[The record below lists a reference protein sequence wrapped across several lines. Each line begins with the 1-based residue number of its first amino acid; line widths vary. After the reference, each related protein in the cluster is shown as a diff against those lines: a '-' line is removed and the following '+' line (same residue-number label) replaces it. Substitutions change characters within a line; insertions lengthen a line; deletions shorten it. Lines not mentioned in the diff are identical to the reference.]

1 MNTNNI
7 RQFEKYY
14 NDEMEPGEKASFEK
28 LLSEDL
34 ALSAAFK
41 EYLSIYEAL
50 SDRDTLDLR
59 IKLKEI
65 REENARK
72 KYGNDF
78 FSHGYNWL
86 WMAALLT
93 IIISFTVIV
102 SLLIAKAE
110 MNTQVVTG
118 LENIETEKYSALDRE
133 LIKFEKRNMDFKLKS
148 PDDEL
153 FISRKDPMIFEWTV
167 NSTDPLIL
175 ELLDWEGKIVFSS
188 KKPVESPYTVKK
200 KLPGGIT
207 VYRFRTDKESYCI
220 GFLFLR

>member
-1 MNTNNI
+1 MNTTYI

-14 NDEMEPGEKASFEK
+14 NGEMTPEEKASFEK
-28 LLSEDL
+28 FLSEDQ
-34 ALSAAFK
+34 ALSTAFK

-59 IKLKEI
+59 TKLKEI

-72 KYGNDF
+72 KFNNDF
-78 FSHGYNWL
+78 FMHGYNWL

-102 SLLIAKAE
+102 SLLITKAE
-110 MNTQVVTG
+110 MDTQVVTG
-118 LENIETEKYSALDRE
+118 LENIETEKYSALNRE
-133 LIKFEKRNMDFKLKS
+133 LIKFEQRNMNFVLTS

-153 FISRKDPMIFEWTV
+153 FISRKDPLVFEWTV
-167 NSTDPLIL
+167 NSTNPLIL
-175 ELLDWEGKIVFSS
+175 ELIDWEGKIIFSS
-188 KKPVESPYTVKK
+188 KEPVTSPYTVKK

-220 GFLFLR
+220 GFLFLK